1 MPCSLV
7 CFFPWKE
14 TQRDLPKEA
23 EQDVGRDQHEE
34 TDWIFRFIPWD
45 EQKRERL
52 LDWGA
57 DEGID
62 DGRGLRIVI
71 LMHMFSPEEIE
82 NVDDKKALAQEIEA
96 EVAKIGE
103 VEKVTVFENNP
114 EGPVAVKFKEA
125 SAAEECIQV
134 MLQSWQ
140 SRVLLHIPARR

>member
-1 MPCSLV
+1 VPCSLV

-14 TQRDLPKEA
+14 TQRGLPKEA

-34 TDWIFRFIPWD
+34 TDWRFRFIPWD